1 MGLRATA
8 VTGAVLASLGLALSA
23 SHHTEVG
30 LLYLSY
36 GLMFGAGASLVY
48 TPSLTVLGQDSVKL
62 ADGDPD
68 SVQDSTSRSTWAL

>member
-1 MGLRATA
+1 MTSYCAQVGLRATA

-23 SHHTEVG
+23 SHHTEVR

-48 TPSLTVLGQDSVKL
+48 TPSLTVLGQ
-62 ADGDPD
+62 PD
-68 SVQDSTSRSTWAL
+68 TVLQKVPSEGS